1 MGRAKDH
8 EQQML
13 LSDICAVEKQHRE
26 GPQNRTVHQ
35 TCLTRLAGRLN
46 RKQCTLLKLTS

>member
-13 LSDICAVEKQHRE
+13 LSDFCAAEKQHRE
-26 GPQNRTVHQ
+26 GKENGPQNRNKNMVLYIKH
-35 TCLTRLAGRLN
+35 A
-46 RKQCTLLKLTS
+46 LLG